1 MSFADNTH
9 INVLRSQVSLKS
21 HRCSYTIL
29 CFRQATNVRKQHFGT
44 ANPVDL
50 EVDVLL
56 VVLTSGIFIKL
67 LRSTFRPSA
76 LTKRWPCTTGIL

>member
-1 MSFADNTH
+1 MCFADNIH
-9 INVLRSQVSLKS
+9 INVLRFQISLKR
-21 HRCSYTIL
+21 HRCSYAIL
-29 CFRQATNVRKQHFGT
+29 CFRQATMFVNKQFGT

-56 VVLTSGIFIKL
+56 IVLMSRMLIQL

-76 LTKRWPCTTGIL
+76 LTKRRPCILG